1 MTELPHIDGF
11 RFIEEL
17 GAGSVSSVYRAVE
30 ESIGRTVAIKILLPT
45 ASPSSPLAAELEHE
59 ARILAGLCHP
69 NVRALLRFEK
79 SADRM
84 FAVLEFVDG
93 LSLSA
98 LLQRK
103 GRMAPDSVAAIGAA
117 VARGLAYVHGCD
129 LVHRDIKP
137 SSVLLGRRGEVKLVA
152 FGLAQHAAD
161 RQDAD
166 ANGPRS
172 RRRDPSTFRTPAYMS
187 PEQILGEAADARSDI
202 FSLGVVLYQAICGA
216 RPFDRSD
223 DRPFAQRIRR
233 DPPIPLHRRAPE
245 VPHGLELV
253 VMRAIE
259 KLPANRLQSATE
271 LAEQLERLLPPRSSL
286 RGDGLVVRALAEAG
300 FATQAQPLEP
310 APAAPSERAPVRT
323 AVAGLA
329 LLGLVSALG
338 GGLLQARARHDSQAS
353 GDRPLALV
361 PYNPG
366 FLRVLA
372 TPWAEV
378 WVDGERLDVTPFARR
393 IPLEPGTHYVTLIHP
408 SATVEKR
415 TVAIAPGEIRTLDVV
430 MAVQDAPSNKD
441 AGAVA
446 AVATHDR

>member
-1 MTELPHIDGF
+1 MTELPHVDGF
-11 RFIEEL
+11 RFVEEL
-17 GAGSVSSVYRAVE
+17 GTGSVSSVYRAVE
-30 ESIGRTVAIKILLPT
+30 ESTGRTVAVKILLPT

-59 ARILAGLCHP
+59 ARVLAGLCHP
-69 NVRALLRFEK
+69 NVRALFRFEK

-84 FAVLEFVDG
+84 FAVLEYVDG

-103 GRMAPDSVAAIGAA
+103 GRILPDSVAAIGSAA
-117 VARGLAYVHGCD
+117 ARGLAYVHECG

-152 FGLAQHAAD
+152 FGLAQKAVD
-161 RQDAD
+161 PQDAA
-166 ANGPRS
+166 ANALRVG
-172 RRRDPSTFRTPAYMS
+172 RRDPSTFRTPAYMS
-187 PEQILGEAADARSDI
+187 PEQILGEAVDARSDI

-223 DRPFAQRIRR
+223 ERPFAQRIRR

-245 VPHGLELV
+245 VPRGLELV
-253 VMRAIE
+253 IMRAIE
-259 KLPANRLQSATE
+259 KLPANRLQSAVE
-271 LAEQLERLLPPRSSL
+271 LAEQLERLLAPRSGL
-286 RGDGLVVRALAEAG
+286 RGDGLVVRALADAG
-300 FATQAQPLEP
+300 FATQTQTLEP
-310 APAAPSERAPVRT
+310 APSAPSERAPVRR
-323 AVAGLA
+323 AAAGLA
-329 LLGLVSALG
+329 MLGVVSVVG
-338 GGLLQARARHDSQAS
+338 GGFLQTRARHDNQAS

-361 PYNPG
+361 PHSPG

-393 IPLEPGTHYVTLIHP
+393 IPLEPGTHYVTLTHP

-415 TVAIAPGEIRTLDVV
+415 TVSIAPGEIRTLDVV
-430 MAVQDAPSNKD
+430 MAVRDSPSDQD